1 MKQLSILIILVF
13 LKLTASYAQIG
24 INQSGDTIVCYT
36 TEEARKIA
44 KKLINANQCTLILE
58 ASNKEIKLLDNQIS
72 YLNIQLI
79 NMDSLSHNQNKII
92 TSNDF
97 YIKTLEKSLKK
108 ERIKVKALKFTT
120 LVTTVACAVLLT
132 LHLIN

>member
-1 MKQLSILIILVF
+1 M
-13 LKLTASYAQIG
+13 TASYAQIG
-24 INQSGDTIVCYT
+24 INQIGDTIVCYT

-79 NMDSLSHNQNKII
+79 NIMGTTNEQGV
-92 TSNDF
+92 F
-97 YIKTLEKSLKK
+97 
-108 ERIKVKALKFTT
+108 KVYGYSIFRK
-120 LVTTVACAVLLT
+120 
-132 LHLIN
+132 

>member
-24 INQSGDTIVCYT
+24 INQLGDTIVCYT
-36 TEEARKIA
+36 SEEARKIA
-44 KKLINANQCTLILE
+44 KKLISSSKCDLILE
-58 ASNKEIKLLDNQIS
+58 ASNKEIKLLDKQIIN
-72 YLNIQLI
+72 LNAQLY
-79 NMDSLSHNQNKII
+79 NMDSISTNQNRII
-92 TSNDF
+92 KSNDY

-108 ERIKVKALKFTT
+108 EKIKVKTLKFTT